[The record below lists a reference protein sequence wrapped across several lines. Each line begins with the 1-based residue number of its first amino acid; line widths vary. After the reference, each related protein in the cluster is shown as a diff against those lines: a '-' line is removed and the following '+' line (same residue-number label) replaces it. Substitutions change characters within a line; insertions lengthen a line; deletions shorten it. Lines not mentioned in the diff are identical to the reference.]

1 MNSPYSCLKRLNLGE
16 KGHNIFL
23 SHSCDNFQKLNVFQ
37 YLANFLK
44 LATLQEMFIEIY
56 VGGNSI
62 FSMHRS
68 EEFKPRLQKCF
79 AENGMGNCIVTWW
92 RQNA

>member
-1 MNSPYSCLKRLNLGE
+1 MSKNLQ
-16 KGHNIFL
+16 NIFL
-23 SHSCDNFQKLNVFQ
+23 SQSHDNFQGLDFFKF
-37 YLANFLK
+37 LANIFRVGN
-44 LATLQEMFIEIY
+44 TVRNVYFIEIN
-56 VGGNSI
+56 VGGNTI
-62 FSMHRS
+62 FSMHCF